1 MIGLGS
7 DKNHMT
13 KNIEG
18 ETFTILKSFLAS
30 SLRACPLQTSTLIS
44 LFYLSEEYRGSN
56 TNNIYYPR
64 PCRIHTFLV
73 MSTCWRF
80 SATDISMLSEK
91 RYFWLKIWIWR
102 IFSIIFCAA
111 TYQVGGAEMD
121 LRMNV
126 RFSASMMTIFLSFES
141 LNNFRI
147 VIMIKALN
155 EKRSN
160 LYSYDPHFLKRA
172 FGDWLS
178 YFELLLG
185 HPVMCHNFVSWTELD
200 FLQFHK
206 TCQILLERPTA
217 LDWCVRHL
225 SVLKA
230 LMWYRENQKLTTM
243 VWSPPPPLH
252 YTIEKSALISLL
264 HLLMLP
270 RRWQRRWMWNNPNTI
285 QAKYIKH
292 NWKHKSD
299 ISS

>member
-1 MIGLGS
+1 
-7 DKNHMT
+7 MT
-13 KNIEG
+13 KNFEG

-44 LFYLSEEYRGSN
+44 LFYFSEEYRGSN

-126 RFSASMMTIFLSFES
+126 WFSTSMMTIFLSFES

-147 VIMIKALN
+147 VIMIKALKGN
-155 EKRSN
+155 MKLFTSIPAIKSIANCSQARPTVHN
-160 LYSYDPHFLKRA
+160 PTNQTHYSHQTNAQKNNDSLLWGCPLDGITA
-172 FGDWLS
+172 FGIIGIPLR
-178 YFELLLG
+178 EAVKNVLA
-185 HPVMCHNFVSWTELD
+185 D
-200 FLQFHK
+200 FF
-206 TCQILLERPTA
+206 R
-217 LDWCVRHL
+217 
-225 SVLKA
+225 
-230 LMWYRENQKLTTM
+230 
-243 VWSPPPPLH
+243 
-252 YTIEKSALISLL
+252 
-264 HLLMLP
+264 
-270 RRWQRRWMWNNPNTI
+270 
-285 QAKYIKH
+285 
-292 NWKHKSD
+292 
-299 ISS
+299 